1 MSGSSNLKAE
11 ISKRAELKN
20 YFKINGCGI
29 EGLFMEWIVRA
40 LKKDGKAFIVVPDGF
55 FNRQNDKNL
64 RRFVLEN
71 CFIDAIISL
80 PLKTFFTTQKKTYI
94 LVLTK
99 KNDISQIQ
107 TDPVFT
113 YLCSEIG
120 ESRDV
125 NRFDIEQDDLSEAV
139 NLFNFFKGNKTGF
152 VSINNDKRC
161 KIQPISRFINN
172 IEKQWIIDKDWTDEE
187 KVKLGIVEEEKP
199 VSLQEFSNLVD
210 EISTTLCDYSNII
223 KDFEI

>member
-1 MSGSSNLKAE
+1 
-11 ISKRAELKN
+11 
-20 YFKINGCGI
+20 
-29 EGLFMEWIVRA
+29 MEWIVRA

-139 NLFNFFKGNKTGF
+139 NLFNFFKGNKTRF
-152 VSINNDKRC
+152 ASINNDKRC

-172 IEKQWIIDKDWTDEE
+172 IEKQWIIDKDWTDKE
-187 KVKLGIVEEEKP
+187 KVELGIVEEEKP
-199 VSLQEFSNLVD
+199 VNLTDFNGYLQSATDNFNNSQELIN
-210 EISTTLCDYSNII
+210 EINEENII
-223 KDFEI
+223 INYIDI